1 MSSKSISISNP
12 PQTSTWPESRF
23 EWCWDIDI
31 SFAVEAPM
39 AYRSDMSSSREN
51 IARGGEVD
59 FGIPAELIGH
69 PARSAIL
76 VALLDRRALPMT
88 MLAGEAG
95 VSPSTAST
103 HLARLVDGG
112 LLRVHKEGRHR
123 YYELASGEVAD
134 VLEALA
140 RLAPARPVRS
150 LRADTHARALRLARS
165 CYDHLAGHLGVALMG
180 SLIGMGAVC
189 GGDGLHHADC
199 ARRDRLSAPG
209 HDVAYQMTDE
219 GWALFDR
226 LGVVV
231 HRRRRRLVSYC
242 VDWTEQR
249 HHLGGATGA
258 ALLTR
263 FVELDWLRPND
274 REPARALRIT
284 NAGRDGL
291 EKYFAISAA
300 GLATPDT
307 VVSTNGVLARRR
319 QHHE

>member
-1 MSSKSISISNP
+1 MSSKSISIQNVS
-12 PQTSTWPESRF
+12 QTSVMTWSRF
-23 EWCWDIDI
+23 KWCCDIDV
-31 SFAVEAPM
+31 SFAVEALM
-39 AYRSDMSSSREN
+39 DYRPDMSSSREN

-112 LLRVHKEGRHR
+112 LLRVHQEGRHR
-123 YYELASGEVAD
+123 YYELASEEVAD

-140 RLAPARPVRS
+140 RLAPPRPVRS
-150 LRADTHARALRLARS
+150 LRADTSARALRLARS
-165 CYDHLAGHLGVALMG
+165 CYDHVAGHLGVALMG
-180 SLIGMGAVC
+180 SLIDMGAVR
-189 GGDGLHHADC
+189 GGDGLHHPERAH
-199 ARRDRLSAPG
+199 RDRLSAPG
-209 HDVAYQMTDE
+209 HDVAYDMTDE

-263 FVELDWLRPND
+263 FVELDWLRQNN
-274 REPARALRIT
+274 REPARALSIT
-284 NAGRDGL
+284 NTGRDGL
-291 EKYFAISAA
+291 EKHFAISAA
-300 GLATPDT
+300 GLATPDMAI
-307 VVSTNGVLARRR
+307 STNGALARR
-319 QHHE
+319 